1 MVPYRRSVEQ
11 PLLPY
16 EKRLITALGCSEQEY
31 RLFAKEVERRYKI
44 RSEDYAHIPDIQAMA
59 GPLAGPAI
67 AATYLAGSAAA
78 KSATTVVLTNIAVGL
93 ALTAASMLLAPK
105 PQQPKGNQIKRR
117 QLGGRSGKDVYTP
130 SFGFDSLQELAEYGQ
145 TVPIAFTR
153 RKGQVKPHDQNDDK
167 GTGGLLIS
175 PQLVWSR
182 MKSWGSYQI
191 AEIVAIAGQGNMAKP
206 DLAGIFLGNNA
217 LDGIYQ
223 EYFDFYWNGGFEVL
237 GVGSRLRRYN
247 LRYGNLAIDGDRDN
261 QGLNGSDQV
270 FYAPTRNGAAQPAF
284 CGAFTPSSQTRFGVY
299 SGVPN
304 GTPFRPNWKIVSVPE
319 GGDKRAKKQGKNQ
332 QKKYVDEYLM
342 DEHPFGGGAKD
353 TDKDA
358 ERCGQPGTGTNY
370 ARRVGIIK
378 HKSIDGTETTV
389 SHTLRGEKSDRGHE
403 SWQNV
408 KREVECQIGDKIE
421 VLIGKDRQ
429 KEKPF
434 SVGSDVE
441 PVDLSDIR
449 SAVQAESAR
458 YDALFKRGST
468 WMIGRTTWKVI
479 SRSTQEVYDG
489 SNGDH
494 VDNGI
499 LITLECIETWSRLQK
514 KIGIVDKDAITVED
528 RVPFTQVGDDIH
540 EAWYPLLK
548 YEIGTFQNTRA
559 CDVTEI
565 GIKSQVWAK
574 FEGITNFNTV
584 PSPRNLVKAN
594 EDNIA
599 YTEGKIT
606 SFAHRMSFF
615 ALDVRPSNYNE
626 SENSN
631 KGWVN
636 IGPYLFAVLG
646 NSPVDVYSFIRVKH
660 PERKQFEY
668 RLRPFNSAILVEQS
682 KGEGDVFV
690 LEGGRTGAEAWF
702 GETIYGQ
709 FQITARGYKQEP
721 RNKFV
726 HLEMAAVPEVVDQDG
741 DGNIDI
747 IYGTPGKE
755 NQSLDLSPEAV
766 SIRANETKA
775 NYKEGDEINDRT
787 ESNIYA
793 NALGLDPY
801 FDNLDPGHTA
811 VLPWEYTRLSGKEV
825 YMQLHLVAY
834 EQSYA
839 HTPRNKWWRV
849 QRVELLN
856 YNGDYESGDTFDKY
870 SRNVNGVQFAFKYE
884 FVKNTNS
891 GNTVSF
897 NRTATRLWQRYSGV
911 AEVSHYGDLISR
923 SCDSGPEHELVY
935 VNETLSE
942 ETIPDYDGCAM
953 AGLKLKSS
961 DNFNQLDQLR
971 TYVKNGIE
979 VERLVEGG
987 TGSSNLLTDLLWYLV
1002 TNKDTG
1008 AGNILNSALVDK
1020 ALLTTTGRYLEN
1032 NKLYW
1037 DDVIADPVNLRSW
1050 LSEQA
1055 PSVLC
1060 FVSLKNGRMAL
1071 EPALP
1076 YDSNHK
1082 IDASNPVTISAMF
1095 TEGNIIEDSLEI
1107 TWLELEERKMFQA
1120 AIIYQQSRVNQF
1132 PEQKTLIAY
1141 YGSDN
1146 SDLPIEEFSF
1156 SHITSDEHAAK
1167 VARYFLS
1174 LRKNLTHTITFKTL
1188 PWGLNLEAGKF
1199 IRVASE
1205 MSPYRPDNNGI
1216 IQDDG
1221 TVVSISALADGDH
1234 DVYYWERQNTAIN
1247 EGVLT
1252 IKDGKSTGLFNAVF
1266 SLKSGSN
1273 SSSQIYQVEALDVD
1287 QDGIVT
1293 IKASNYAVNSNGV
1306 SQLAIDVLDTA
1317 GAITIEG
1324 GIGE

>member
-31 RLFAKEVERRYKI
+31 RQFAQEVERRYKE
-44 RSEDYAHIPDIQAMA
+44 RPEDYAHIPDIQNSIDP
-59 GPLAGPAI
+59 GTLAI
-67 AATYLAGSAAA
+67 ISLVVSVLSTAAA
-78 KSATTVVLTNIAVGL
+78 I
-93 ALTAASMLLAPK
+93 LLAPK
-105 PQQPKGNQIKRR
+105 PHQPKSNEIRRR

-153 RKGQVKPHDQNDDK
+153 RKGQVDPNDQNSDK

-191 AEIVAIAGQGNMAKP
+191 AEVVTLAGQGNMARP
-206 DLAGIFLGNNA
+206 ELAGIFLGNNA
-217 LDGIYQ
+217 LDGIY
-223 EYFDFYWNGGFEVL
+223 EDYFDFYWNGGFEVL
-237 GVGSRLRRYN
+237 GVGSRLRGYN
-247 LRYGNLAIDGDRDN
+247 LRYGNLSIDGDRDN
-261 QGLNGSDQV
+261 PGLNGSDQM
-270 FYAPTRNGAAQPAF
+270 FYAPTRNENAQPAF

-304 GTPFRPNWKIVSVPE
+304 GTPFRPNWKIISIPKGQAE
-319 GGDKRAKKQGKNQ
+319 KTDRQLKNQ

-342 DEHPFGGGAKD
+342 DEHPFGGNSKD
-353 TDKDA
+353 DDSGSSN
-358 ERCGQPGTGTNY
+358 CGMPGTGTNY

-378 HKSIDGTETTV
+378 HKSVNGTETTV
-389 SHTLRGEKSDRGHE
+389 THTLRDSNRGHE

-408 KREVECQIGDKIE
+408 RREVECQVGDTIE
-421 VLIGKDRQ
+421 VLIGKSRQ
-429 KEKPF
+429 EEKPF
-434 SVGSDVE
+434 GVGGIE

-458 YDALFKRGST
+458 YDAMFKLGST

-479 SRSTQEVYDG
+479 RRSTQEVYDG

-494 VDNGI
+494 VNNGI
-499 LITLECIETWSRLQK
+499 LVTLECIETWSRLQK
-514 KIGIVDKDAITVED
+514 KIGIVDVEAIIAGS
-528 RVPFTQVGDDIH
+528 RVPFTQVTDEIH

-584 PSPRNLVKAN
+584 PSPRTLVEGNK
-594 EDNIA
+594 EKIS
-599 YTEGKIT
+599 YSEGKVT

-615 ALDVRPSNYNE
+615 ALDVRPSNYDE
-626 SENSN
+626 SKSSN

-636 IGPYLFAVLG
+636 IGPYVFAVLG

-668 RLRPFNSAILVEQS
+668 RLRPFNSAIFVEQS
-682 KGEGDVFV
+682 NGEGDVLV

-709 FQITARGYKQEP
+709 FQIIARGYKQEP

-755 NQSLDLSPEAV
+755 NQSLTLSPEAV
-766 SIRANETKA
+766 SIRANETKDL
-775 NYKEGDEINDRT
+775 YKEGDAINDRT
-787 ESNIYA
+787 QSNIYA
-793 NALGLDPY
+793 LALGEDPY
-801 FDNLDPGHTA
+801 FANNNAGLSNGTRRIIEN
-811 VLPWEYTRLSGKEV
+811 WQYTRDSGREV
-825 YMQLHLVAY
+825 YMKLHLISY
-834 EQSYA
+834 EQNYD
-839 HTPRNKWWRV
+839 HTPRNRWWRAE
-849 QRVELLN
+849 RVELLN
-856 YNGDYESGDTFDKY
+856 YNGDYDEGDMFTKY
-870 SRNVNGVQFAFKYE
+870 ARNANGVQFAFKYR
-884 FVKNTNS
+884 FVRNTNS
-891 GNTVSF
+891 SNVASF
-897 NRTATRLWQRYSGV
+897 DRTATRLWQKYSGV

-971 TYVKNGIE
+971 TYIKNGIE
-979 VERLVEGG
+979 VERLIDGDVA
-987 TGSSNLLTDLLWYLV
+987 SSNLLTDLLWYLV

-1008 AGNILNSALVDK
+1008 AGNILNQDLVDK

-1037 DDVIADPVNLRSW
+1037 DDVITEPVNLRSW

-1060 FVSLKNGRMAL
+1060 FVSLKNGRMSL

-1095 TEGNIIEDSLEI
+1095 TEGNIIEDSLEF

-1146 SDLPIEEFSF
+1146 SDLPIEEFAF
-1156 SHITSDEHAAK
+1156 NHITSDEHAAK

-1221 TVVSISALADGDH
+1221 TIVAINALSDGAYN
-1234 DVYYWERQNTAIN
+1234 VYYWERQTTAVS
-1247 EGVLT
+1247 EGVLHV
-1252 IKDGKSTGLFNAVF
+1252 KNGKATELFNSVF
-1266 SLKSGSN
+1266 SLKESAGSV
-1273 SSSQIYQVEALDVD
+1273 SEIYQIEALDID

-1293 IKASNYAVNSNGV
+1293 IKASNYAVNSSGV

>member
-1 MVPYRRSVEQ
+1 MVPYRRGVEQ

-31 RLFAKEVERRYKI
+31 RQFAQEVERRCKE
-44 RSEDYAHIPDIQAMA
+44 RPEDYAHIPDIQNIETAV
-59 GPLAGPAI
+59 LVQIAI
-67 AATYLAGSAAA
+67 GLIFTAAA
-78 KSATTVVLTNIAVGL
+78 
-93 ALTAASMLLAPK
+93 MLLTPK
-105 PQQPKGNQIKRR
+105 PKQPQGDQIRRR
-117 QLGGRSGKDVYTP
+117 QLGGRSGKDAYTP

-153 RKGQVKPHDQNDDK
+153 RKGQVNPDDQNDDK

-191 AEIVAIAGQGNMAKP
+191 AEIVTIAGQGNMAKP
-206 DLAGIFLGNNA
+206 ELAGIFLGNNA
-217 LDGIYQ
+217 LDGIYE

-237 GVGSRLRRYN
+237 GVGSRLRAYN

-261 QGLNGSDQV
+261 PGLNGADQV
-270 FYAPTRNGAAQPAF
+270 FYAPSRNGTAQPAF
-284 CGAFTPSSQTRFGVY
+284 CGAFTPSSQTRFGVH

-319 GGDKRAKKQGKNQ
+319 DADKKAKKQAKNQ

-342 DEHPFGGGAKD
+342 DEHPFGGGSKD

-370 ARRVGIIK
+370 ARRVGIVK
-378 HKSIDGTETTV
+378 HKSVNGTETTV
-389 SHTLRGEKSDRGHE
+389 THTVRHQHREHE

-408 KREVECQIGDKIE
+408 KREVECQVGDTID
-421 VLIGKDRQ
+421 VLIGRDRQ

-449 SAVQAESAR
+449 SAIQAESAR
-458 YDALFKRGST
+458 YDAMFKRGST

-479 SRSTQEVYDG
+479 SRSTQEVYDA
-489 SNGDH
+489 SNADH
-494 VDNGI
+494 VANGI
-499 LITLECIETWSRLQK
+499 LVTLECIETWSRLQK
-514 KIGIVDKDAITVED
+514 KIGIVSESAITKKS
-528 RVPFTQVGDDIH
+528 RVPFTQVDDDIH

-584 PSPRNLVKAN
+584 PSPRNLVRAN
-594 EDNIA
+594 EDNIS
-599 YTEGKIT
+599 YTEGKVT

-615 ALDVRPSNYNE
+615 ALDVRPSNYDE
-626 SENSN
+626 SESSN

-646 NSPVDVYSFIRVKH
+646 NSPVDVYSFIRVAH

-668 RLRPFNSAILVEQS
+668 RLRPFNSAIFVNQS
-682 KGEGDVFV
+682 NGEGDVFV
-690 LEGGRTGAEAWF
+690 LDAGRTGAESWF

-709 FQITARGYKQEP
+709 FGIRARGYKQEP

-726 HLEMAAVPEVVDQDG
+726 HFEMAAVPEVVDVDG

-766 SIRANETKA
+766 SIVANETGSG
-775 NYKEGDEINDRT
+775 YKQGDEINDRT

-793 NALGLDPY
+793 LALGEDPY
-801 FDNLDPGHTA
+801 FANDNAG
-811 VLPWEYTRLSGKEV
+811 LPNDTRRIIENWEYTRVSGKEV
-825 YMQLHLVAY
+825 YMRLHLISY
-834 EQSYA
+834 EQNYD

-849 QRVELLN
+849 ERVELRN
-856 YNGDYESGDTFDKY
+856 YNGDYEEGDTFIKHA
-870 SRNVNGVQFAFKYE
+870 SNANGVQFAFKYE

-891 GNTVSF
+891 SGTVSF

-971 TYVKNGIE
+971 TYVKNGVE

-987 TGSSNLLTDLLWYLV
+987 TGSSNLLSDLLWYLV

-1020 ALLTTTGRYLEN
+1020 ELLTTTGRYLEA

-1037 DDVIADPVNLRSW
+1037 DDVIVEPVNLRSW

-1060 FVSLKNGRMAL
+1060 FVSLKNGKMAI
-1071 EPALP
+1071 EPGLP
-1076 YDSNHK
+1076 YDSNHE
-1082 IDASNPVTISAMF
+1082 IDASDPVTISAMF

-1107 TWLELEERKMFQA
+1107 NWLELEERKMFQA
-1120 AIIYQQSRVNQF
+1120 AVIYQQSRVNQF

-1146 SDLPIEEFSF
+1146 SDLPIEEFTF
-1156 SHITSDEHAAK
+1156 QHITSDEHAAK

-1221 TVVSISALADGDH
+1221 TIVSINALDDGDYS
-1234 DVYYWERQNTAIN
+1234 VYYWERKTTAVN
-1247 EGVLT
+1247 EGTLRV
-1252 IKDGKSTGLFNAVF
+1252 KDGKATELFDSVF
-1266 SLKSGSN
+1266 SLKESDN
-1273 SSSQIYQVEALDVD
+1273 SDSQIYQIEALDVD

-1293 IKASNYAVNSNGV
+1293 IKASNYAVNDNGV

-1324 GIGE
+1324 DIGE

>member
-1 MVPYRRSVEQ
+1 MVPHRRNVEQ

-16 EKRLITALGCSEQEY
+16 EKRLIAALGCSEQEY
-31 RLFAKEVERRYKI
+31 RQFANEVERRYKE
-44 RSEDYAHIPDIQAMA
+44 RPEDFAHIPDIQNEA
-59 GPLAGPAI
+59 GTIAI
-67 AATYLAGSAAA
+67 VSLVVSVLSTAAA
-78 KSATTVVLTNIAVGL
+78 I
-93 ALTAASMLLAPK
+93 LLAPK
-105 PQQPKGNQIKRR
+105 PQQPKGDQTKRR

-153 RKGQVKPHDQNDDK
+153 RKGQVDPNDQNSDK

-175 PQLVWSR
+175 PQLAWSR
-182 MKSWGSYQI
+182 MKSWGGYQV
-191 AEIVAIAGQGNMAKP
+191 AEIVAIAGQGNMARP
-206 DLAGIFLGNNA
+206 ELAGIFLGNNA
-217 LDGIYQ
+217 LDGIY
-223 EYFDFYWNGGFEVL
+223 EDYFDFYWNGGFEVL
-237 GVGSRLRRYN
+237 GAGSRLRAYN

-261 QGLNGSDQV
+261 PGLSGSDQV
-270 FYAPTRNGAAQPAF
+270 FYAPTRSGAAQPAF
-284 CGAFTPSSQTRFGVY
+284 CGAFTPSSQTRFGVF

-304 GTPFRPNWKIVSVPE
+304 GTPFRPNWKIISIPK
-319 GGDKRAKKQGKNQ
+319 GQAKKTDRQLKNQ

-342 DEHPFGGGAKD
+342 DEHPFGGGSKD
-353 TDKDA
+353 TEEGSSD
-358 ERCGQPGTGTNY
+358 CGMPGTGTNY
-370 ARRVGIIK
+370 ARRVGI
-378 HKSIDGTETTV
+378 V
-389 SHTLRGEKSDRGHE
+389 SHSRHGRVTHTVRHTSSRNHE
-403 SWQNV
+403 SWANV
-408 KREVECQIGDKIE
+408 KKEIECQVGDTIE
-421 VLIGKDRQ
+421 VLIGKGRQ
-429 KEKPF
+429 EEKPF
-434 SVGSDVE
+434 SVGGVE

-449 SAVQAESAR
+449 SAIQAESAR
-458 YDALFKRGST
+458 YDAMFTLGST

-479 SRSTQEVYDG
+479 RRSTIDDGPYDG
-489 SNGDH
+489 SKESH
-494 VDNGI
+494 VNNGI
-499 LITLECIETWSRLQK
+499 TITLECIEVWSRFQK
-514 KIGIVDKDAITVED
+514 KIGIVDEDAIIAGKK
-528 RVPFTQVGDDIH
+528 VPFTQVNDDIH

-548 YEIGTFQNTRA
+548 YELGTFQNTRA

-565 GIKSQVWAK
+565 GLKSQVWAK
-574 FEGITNFNTV
+574 FEGMTNFNTV
-584 PSPRNLVKAN
+584 PSPRTLVESNK
-594 EDNIA
+594 DRIS
-599 YTEGKIT
+599 YSEGKVT

-615 ALDVRPSNYNE
+615 ALDVRPSNYDE
-626 SENSN
+626 SKSSN
-631 KGWVN
+631 NGWVN
-636 IGPYLFAVLG
+636 VGPYIFAVLG
-646 NSPVDVYSFIRVKH
+646 NSPVDQYSFIRVKH

-668 RLRPFNSAILVEQS
+668 RLRPFNSAIFVNQS
-682 KGEGDVFV
+682 NGEGDVFV
-690 LEGGRTGAEAWF
+690 LDGGRTGAEAWF

-747 IYGTPGKE
+747 IYGTLSKE
-755 NQSLDLSPEAV
+755 NQSLDLNPEAV
-766 SIRANETKA
+766 SIVANDTGPG
-775 NYKEGDEINDRT
+775 YKQGDEINDRT

-793 NALGLDPY
+793 LALGEDPY
-801 FDNLDPGHTA
+801 FANNNAGLHNDTRRTIEN
-811 VLPWEYTRLSGKEV
+811 WEYTRVSGKEV
-825 YMQLHLVAY
+825 YMRLHLISY
-834 EQSYA
+834 EQNYD

-849 QRVELLN
+849 ERVELLN
-856 YNGDYESGDTFDKY
+856 YNGDYEAGDTFTKHA
-870 SRNVNGVQFAFKYE
+870 RNANGVQFAFKYK

-891 GNTVSF
+891 SGTVSF
-897 NRTATRLWQRYSGV
+897 NRTATRLWQRYSGI

-923 SCDSGPEHELVY
+923 SCDNGPEHELVY

-1037 DDVIADPVNLRSW
+1037 DDVITDPVNLRSW

-1060 FVSLKNGRMAL
+1060 FVSLKNGKMSL

-1082 IDASNPVTISAMF
+1082 IDASNPVAISAMF
-1095 TEGNIIEDSLEI
+1095 TEGNIIEDSLEF

-1146 SDLPIEEFSF
+1146 SDLPIEEFTF
-1156 SHITSDEHAAK
+1156 NHITSDEHAAK

-1221 TVVSISALADGDH
+1221 TVVAINALADGAYN
-1234 DVYYWERQNTAIN
+1234 VYYWERQTTAVS
-1247 EGVLT
+1247 EGVLHV
-1252 IKDGKSTGLFNAVF
+1252 KNGKATELFNSVF
-1266 SLKSGSN
+1266 SLKESAGSV
-1273 SSSQIYQVEALDVD
+1273 SEIYQIEALDVD

-1324 GIGE
+1324 DIGE